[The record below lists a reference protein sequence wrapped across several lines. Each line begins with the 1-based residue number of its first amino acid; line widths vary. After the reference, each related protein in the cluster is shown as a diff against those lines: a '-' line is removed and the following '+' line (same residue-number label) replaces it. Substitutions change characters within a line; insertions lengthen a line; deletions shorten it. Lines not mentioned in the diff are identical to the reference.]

1 MRTGLFIMGL
11 VALALAACQAPAGET
26 PASPAA
32 ATAADGF
39 MAPRTV
45 GTHTVTGVL
54 HEFRDAGYPM
64 YALEVGAAGG
74 TAGDEV
80 NLQVLTLDSGAGGP
94 VDPAVIQPLVG
105 QAVTVRY
112 SVTAG
117 TQMTDILVNGASV
130 LLPVEGGP
138 GPAAGTR
145 TIEGVLSGA
154 EGESGDLPSS
164 LTVTASDGTAVT
176 FDAFIE
182 PGMSRANG
190 RTVTLQYVDDVNIEL
205 ATIVPAA

>member
-1 MRTGLFIMGL
+1 MRDRLFIIGL
-11 VALALAACQAPAGET
+11 AALVLAACQAPAGEAQT
-26 PASPAA
+26 APAA
-32 ATAADGF
+32 ASATAGF
-39 MAPRTV
+39 SAPRTV

-64 YALEVGAAGG
+64 FAMEVGAAGG
-74 TAGDEV
+74 AAGDEA
-80 NLQVLTLDSGAGGP
+80 NLQVLTLDPDAGGP
-94 VDPAVIQPLVG
+94 ADPATIQPLVG
-105 QAVTVRY
+105 QAVNVRY
-112 SVTAG
+112 SVTAQM
-117 TQMTDILVNGASV
+117 QMTDILLNGASV

-138 GPAAGTR
+138 GPLAGTR

-182 PGMSRANG
+182 PGMAGANG

-205 ATIVPAA
+205 VSIAPAG

>member
-1 MRTGLFIMGL
+1 MRDRLFIVGL
-11 VALALAACQAPAGET
+11 TALVLTACQAPAGEAQT
-26 PASPAA
+26 APAA
-32 ATAADGF
+32 APATAGF
-39 MAPRTV
+39 SAPRTV

-54 HEFRDAGYPM
+54 HGFEDAGYPM
-64 YALEVGAAGG
+64 FALEVGSAGG
-74 TAGDEV
+74 AAGDEA
-80 NLQVLTLDSGAGGP
+80 NLQLLTLDTNAGGP
-94 VDPAVIQPLVG
+94 VDPAAIQPLVG

-112 SVTAG
+112 SVTAS

-182 PGMSRANG
+182 PGMAGANG
-190 RTVTLQYVDDVNIEL
+190 RTVTLRYVDDVDVEL
-205 ATIVPAA
+205 VSFTPAG